1 MMSAPSAAPAPNTVR
16 SDRSKFLPIASD
28 NREAFVWKSS
38 RQASKNS
45 EFRHGIPVNAR
56 GWAGSGGG
64 SAWLWPGMSFAP

>member
-1 MMSAPSAAPAPNTVR
+1 MMSPRPPPAPNTVR

-45 EFRHGIPVNAR
+45 EFRHAS
-56 GWAGSGGG
+56 GSMHV
-64 SAWLWPGMSFAP
+64 AALVVVEVLPGCGLV